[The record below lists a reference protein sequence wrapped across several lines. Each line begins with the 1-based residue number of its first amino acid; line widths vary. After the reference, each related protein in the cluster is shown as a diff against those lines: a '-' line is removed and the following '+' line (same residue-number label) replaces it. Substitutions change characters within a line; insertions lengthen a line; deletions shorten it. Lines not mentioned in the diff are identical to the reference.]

1 MKKNLHDK
9 ISKFLVIEECFT
21 DIGLIFGT
29 FCNVI
34 NLSVV
39 LTNQSFMWSEAALA
53 ADMAEDNFLHFQN
66 NF

>member
-9 ISKFLVIEECFT
+9 ISKSLVMEECFT

-29 FCNVI
+29 FLNVI

-39 LTNQSFMWSEAALA
+39 LTNQSFMWSEAAFA
-53 ADMAEDNFLHFQN
+53 ADMAEDNFLHLQN